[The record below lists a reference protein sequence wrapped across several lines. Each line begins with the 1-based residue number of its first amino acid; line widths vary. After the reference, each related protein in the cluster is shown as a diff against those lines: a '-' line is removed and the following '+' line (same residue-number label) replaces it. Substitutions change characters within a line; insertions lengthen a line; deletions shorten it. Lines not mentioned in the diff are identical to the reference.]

1 MLSANFPVDHL
12 EIVWN
17 GGVLAALEP
26 ARDRHS
32 ADVRGALNV
41 DRSGWLLLRAWNDG
55 PHPDV
60 LDIYPWATTSPIY
73 VEVGNQPRR
82 SREAAAY
89 FLKWLDRIQSATEQN
104 PDYRTPAEREAVL
117 QDVRRART
125 FYEQVFASASAN
137 R

>member
-17 GGVLAALEP
+17 GTVAAALEP
-26 ARDRHS
+26 DKERHAADARGTIDI
-32 ADVRGALNV
+32 
-41 DRSGWLLLRAWNDG
+41 DRSGWLLLRAWNDE

-73 VEVGNQPRR
+73 VEVGNEPRR
-82 SREAAAY
+82 SRQAAAY
-89 FLKWLDRIQSATEQN
+89 FLQWLDRIQSGTERN
-104 PDYRTPAEREAVL
+104 ADYRTAAERETVL
-117 QDVRRART
+117 QDIKRARA
-125 FYEQVFASASAN
+125 FYEQVLSSAV